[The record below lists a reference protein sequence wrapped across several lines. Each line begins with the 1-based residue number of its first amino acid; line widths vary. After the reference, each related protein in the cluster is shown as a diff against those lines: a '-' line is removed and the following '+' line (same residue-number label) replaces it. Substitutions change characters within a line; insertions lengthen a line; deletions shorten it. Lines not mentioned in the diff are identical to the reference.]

1 MEFRRRIPRLTAGWI
16 GYCHFDGDPVEQSRE
31 CRILDI
37 SEFGVGIALQPPHG
51 EALIGRHL
59 SVETPTFGA
68 SVNIR
73 LEGTVRNVVY
83 NDTGSVRL
91 GIEFVGLTEVELS
104 LVRAL
109 GVLSEVP

>member
-1 MEFRRRIPRLTAGWI
+1 MEFRRRVPRLMAGWI
-16 GYCHFDGDPVEQSRE
+16 GYCHFDGDSVEQLRE

-37 SEFGVGIALQPPHG
+37 SEFGVGISLQLPHG
-51 EALIGRHL
+51 THLVGRHV

-68 SVNIR
+68 SVNVR
-73 LEGTVRNVVY
+73 LEGTVRNVVHH
-83 NDTGSVRL
+83 DTGPVRL

>member
-1 MEFRRRIPRLTAGWI
+1 MEFRRRVPRQTAGWV
-16 GYCHFDGDPVEQSRE
+16 GYCHVEGEPASQLRE

-37 SEFGVGIALQPPHG
+37 SEFGVGISMRLPRRSK
-51 EALIGRHL
+51 LVGRHV

-68 SVNIR
+68 SVNVR
-73 LEGTVRNVVY
+73 LEGTVRNVVTSET
-83 NDTGSVRL
+83 DSVRL

-104 LVRAL
+104 LVKAL